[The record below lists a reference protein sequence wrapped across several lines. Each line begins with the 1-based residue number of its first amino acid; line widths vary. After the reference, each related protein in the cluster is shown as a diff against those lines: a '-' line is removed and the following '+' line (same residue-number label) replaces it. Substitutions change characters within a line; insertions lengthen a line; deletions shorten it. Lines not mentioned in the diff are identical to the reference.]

1 MVTKADLTHRLKT
14 LKSINH
20 DHPQSNLLSSTADRD
35 IKIFQSPTWSSSLV
49 LQTSQ
54 VQCIQNGIYHLV
66 HQSVPALPFLS
77 LTNGTTVS
85 SKCKAVG
92 VVSDSSFSSSS
103 TLLGQI
109 ACRTL
114 SWLLHLRPLL
124 SIYWIPPV
132 ISTPLPAHLGHRSS
146 LWVFWT
152 PTTFKCLVQSRSELI
167 IFLLRIFDGCPS
179 HWRQF
184 RCFRMAYSTLDDRI
198 PRTPPQASSPTPF
211 LIPCQSVEFAILQ
224 TRYVVSRFPLP
235 RTPSPLGASPITLP
249 PRHNSSILSSWKSS

>member
-35 IKIFQSPTWSSSLV
+35 IKIFQSPTWSSSLI
-49 LQTSQ
+49 LWTSQ
-54 VQCIQNGIYHLV
+54 VQRIQNGIYHLV
-66 HQSVPALPFLS
+66 HQSVPPLPFLS
-77 LTNGTTVS
+77 LTNGTTTS

-92 VVSDSSFSSSS
+92 VVSNSSFSSSF

-109 ACRTL
+109 ACQTL
-114 SWLLHLRPLL
+114 CWLLHLRPLL

-132 ISTPLPAHLGHRSS
+132 ISNPVTSS
-146 LWVFWT
+146 PGSQVLTMGLWT
-152 PTTFKCLVQSRSELI
+152 TTTFKCLVQSRSEHI

-184 RCFRMAYSTLDDRI
+184 RCFRMAYSTLDRI
-198 PRTPPQASSPTPF
+198 PRTTPLASSPTPF
-211 LIPCQSVEFAILQ
+211 LIPCQSV
-224 TRYVVSRFPLP
+224 
-235 RTPSPLGASPITLP
+235 
-249 PRHNSSILSSWKSS
+249 